1 MTNSFRKR
9 FCFKFI
15 MKVGNSRN
23 AARTYF
29 VGAVFVALLNLVT
42 LSMCVFSE
50 VSHIFTIHYY
60 FFQMQ
65 ISLKCFLLAAFV
77 AFTAAHGLYT

>member
-1 MTNSFRKR
+1 M
-9 FCFKFI
+9 
-15 MKVGNSRN
+15 
-23 AARTYF
+23 
-29 VGAVFVALLNLVT
+29 GAVFVALPNLVT

-50 VSHIFTIHYY
+50 VLHIFTINYY

-65 ISLKCFLLAAFV
+65 TSLKCFLLAVFV